1 MKLFDKKIGN
11 QTVNFNGRKVIFVNS
26 VAEVDDAFGAEVLKM
41 GFPDLYEFGKQPVY
55 ETPKE
60 IQMKTDFSEKEEW
73 YKGECSR
80 LRNIA
85 DSRKKQVEDLEAEV
99 KLWKEEYE
107 KEKSAR
113 LALLEN
119 LSKDSEV
126 IPDKPEDTELEQPK
140 GDEQEGDGDVEQ
152 EQPINDEQEGETS
165 VMDRTLP
172 CDTSDDDLRDEL
184 SSLKKDELIAFAEGN
199 GLVIEE
205 PTKMTKAE
213 IIEYIVES
221 TK

>member
-11 QTVNFNGRKVIFVNS
+11 QIVNFNGKKVAFVNS
-26 VAEVDDAFGAEVLKM
+26 VAEVDDAFGAEILKM
-41 GFPDLYEFGKQPVY
+41 GFPDIYEFGKQPVY

-99 KLWKEEYE
+99 KLWKNEYE
-107 KEKSAR
+107 KEKAAR
-113 LALLEN
+113 LALVEN
-119 LSKDSEV
+119 LSKEDKSTSEMLEEV
-126 IPDKPEDTELEQPK
+126 ESTHEKSEEVELKQSE
-140 GDEQEGDGDVEQ
+140 
-152 EQPINDEQEGETS
+152 NDEQSSEEEVKGENVSGETS
-165 VMDRTLP
+165 DEA
-172 CDTSDDDLRDEL
+172 LREEL
-184 SSLKKDELIAFAEGN
+184 ASLKKDELLAFAKDN
-199 GLVIEE
+199 GLEVDGLD
-205 PTKMTKAE
+205 KRTKAE

-221 TK
+221 VE

>member
-11 QTVNFNGRKVIFVNS
+11 QTVNFNGRKVTFVNS
-26 VAEVDDAFGAEVLKM
+26 VAEVDDSFGAEILKM
-41 GFPDLYEFGKQPVY
+41 GFADLYELGKQPVY

-85 DSRKKQVEDLEAEV
+85 DSRKKQVEDLESEV

-107 KEKSAR
+107 KEKAAR
-113 LALLEN
+113 LALVEN
-119 LSKDSEV
+119 LSRATESAPEV
-126 IPDKPEDTELEQPK
+126 PDETEPEQPK
-140 GDEQEGDGDVEQ
+140 NEEQSGEEEVVDEAAPE
-152 EQPINDEQEGETS
+152 ETS
-165 VMDRTLP
+165 DEA
-172 CDTSDDDLRDEL
+172 LREEL
-184 SSLKKDELIAFAEGN
+184 ASLKKDELLAFAKDN
-199 GLVIEE
+199 GLEIDGLE
-205 PTKMTKAE
+205 KRTKAD
-213 IIEYIVES
+213 IIEFIVES

>member
-11 QTVNFNGRKVIFVNS
+11 QTVNFNGRKVTFVNS
-26 VAEVDDAFGAEVLKM
+26 VAEVDDSFGAEILKM
-41 GFPDLYEFGKQPVY
+41 GFADLYELGKQPVY

-85 DSRKKQVEDLEAEV
+85 DSRKKQVEDLESEV

-107 KEKSAR
+107 KEKAAR
-113 LALLEN
+113 LALVEN
-119 LSKDSEV
+119 LSRATESAPEV
-126 IPDKPEDTELEQPK
+126 PDETEPEQPK
-140 GDEQEGDGDVEQ
+140 NEEQGGEEEVVDEAAPE
-152 EQPINDEQEGETS
+152 ETS
-165 VMDRTLP
+165 DEA
-172 CDTSDDDLRDEL
+172 LREEL
-184 SSLKKDELIAFAEGN
+184 ASLKKDELLAFAKDN
-199 GLVIEE
+199 GLEIDGLE
-205 PTKMTKAE
+205 KRTKAD
-213 IIEYIVES
+213 IIEFIVES

>member
-1 MKLFDKKIGN
+1 MLGRGGIKTPSPFLIKTDLVMKLFDKKIGN
-11 QTVNFNGRKVIFVNS
+11 QTVNFNGRKVTFVNS
-26 VAEVDDAFGAEVLKM
+26 VAEVDDAFGAEILKM
-41 GFPDLYEFGKQPVY
+41 GFADLYELGKQPVY

-107 KEKSAR
+107 KEKAAR
-113 LALLEN
+113 LALVEN
-119 LSKDSEV
+119 LSRA
-126 IPDKPEDTELEQPK
+126 TEPEQPK
-140 GDEQEGDGDVEQ
+140 
-152 EQPINDEQEGETS
+152 NDEQGNEEEVVGEAAPEETS
-165 VMDRTLP
+165 DEA
-172 CDTSDDDLRDEL
+172 LREEL
-184 SSLKKDELIAFAEGN
+184 ASLKKDELLVFAKDN
-199 GLVIEE
+199 GLETDGLE
-205 PTKMTKAE
+205 KRTKAD
-213 IIEYIVES
+213 IIEFIVES

>member
-11 QTVNFNGRKVIFVNS
+11 QTVNFNGRKVTFVNS
-26 VAEVDDAFGAEVLKM
+26 VAEVDDSFGAEILKM
-41 GFPDLYEFGKQPVY
+41 GFADLYELGKQPVY

-85 DSRKKQVEDLEAEV
+85 DSRKKQVEDLESEV

-107 KEKSAR
+107 KEKAAR
-113 LALLEN
+113 LALVEN
-119 LSKDSEV
+119 LSRATESAPEV
-126 IPDKPEDTELEQPK
+126 PDETEPEQPK
-140 GDEQEGDGDVEQ
+140 NEEQSGEEEVVDEAASE
-152 EQPINDEQEGETS
+152 ETS
-165 VMDRTLP
+165 DEA
-172 CDTSDDDLRDEL
+172 LREEL
-184 SSLKKDELIAFAEGN
+184 ASLKKDELLAFAKDN
-199 GLVIEE
+199 GLEIDGLE
-205 PTKMTKAE
+205 KRTKAD
-213 IIEYIVES
+213 IIEFIVES